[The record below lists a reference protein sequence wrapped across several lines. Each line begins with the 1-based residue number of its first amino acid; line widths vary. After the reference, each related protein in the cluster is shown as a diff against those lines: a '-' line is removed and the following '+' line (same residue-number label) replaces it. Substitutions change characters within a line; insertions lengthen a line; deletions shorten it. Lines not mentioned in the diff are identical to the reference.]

1 MAHAPAHHPTH
12 LDDLDPHGF
21 SGKGQ
26 HASHVIVGPFTLRTV
41 LAVLL
46 FFTVLTVAQ
55 AQAELFLTHAL
66 DIEFP
71 RWVNVAF
78 CMGIAVIKAAL
89 VMGFFMQLK
98 YDNPINSVVM
108 AFTFL
113 GLALFLGFTSLDL
126 TGRST
131 VYEWKNVIRAPGG
144 TKLIT
149 ANAKKA
155 AIDRLGSLQEFERV
169 QGIILHAHPEHLVS
183 LSSPDMSRGKTGLSG
198 ALDAAA
204 PHEGGH
210 EEHPA
215 PAEAT
220 HAEAPAPAH

>member
-1 MAHAPAHHPTH
+1 MAHAPAHTPGH
-12 LDDLDPHGF
+12 LDELDPHGY
-21 SGKGQ
+21 SHKGQ
-26 HASHVIVGPFTLRTV
+26 HAAHVIVGPFTLRTV

-55 AQAELFLTHAL
+55 ARLEVFLTHAL

-131 VYEWKNVIRAPGG
+131 VYDWKTTYRQAGG

-149 ANAKKA
+149 ANAKKD
-155 AIDRLGSLQEFERV
+155 AIDRMGGLQEYERV
-169 QGIILHAHPEHLVS
+169 RAIILHEHPEHAADE
-183 LSSPDMSRGKTGLSG
+183 SSPQMSRGKTGLSG
-198 ALDAAA
+198 ALDAVAA
-204 PHEGGH
+204 GH
-210 EEHPA
+210 GHGSGESS
-215 PAEAT
+215 
-220 HAEAPAPAH
+220 HAESPAAAPAH